1 MAQRYYRIVGKG
13 DFLDSDNEKEVSLRL
28 EKLGELIRYHND
40 LYHAQGTPE
49 IPDSDFDS
57 LWQELIALEQKHPNL
72 VKPDSPS
79 SNVGSRSSTPFA
91 EVEHRIPMQSLDNA
105 FDIEQ
110 LHSWTD
116 KIQRRLEE
124 NQKIS
129 SWVCELKFDGLAVSI
144 RYEGGQLV
152 QAATRGDG
160 VIGEDV
166 TDNVRTIS
174 DIPKSLGKDAPE
186 ILEVRGEVYLG
197 IEAFD
202 SLNRVREASNEPTFA
217 NPRNTAAGSL
227 RQKDSTITASRNLSF
242 WAYQV
247 GESKSASLE
256 KGHFEI
262 LQWLRKLGLPINE
275 HAKRFTR
282 FKDVISY
289 IENIEELR
297 HDLDYE
303 IDGVV
308 VKVDDLATQQKLGS
322 TARAPRWAIAYKL
335 PPEERTTRLIDIEV
349 SIGPGGQATP
359 FAKLEP
365 VFVGGSTVGTA
376 TLHNAD
382 QVIEKDVR
390 PGDLVVVRKAGDVIP
405 EVLRPVISE
414 RPKNSRPWKFPSS
427 CPACETPLER
437 REGEAATFCNNY
449 ECPRQIR
456 GRIEHFVSRGAMDI
470 EGFGEQ
476 RVDLF
481 VSEGLIRD
489 VSDIFQIDFEHISQ
503 MEGFGELSVTNLKN
517 AIEQARSR
525 DLGRLLFALR
535 IPHVGITVANLIAE
549 NFYDLEELKKAQI
562 QDLEIIDGLGPKIA
576 ASVFGWFTN
585 QRNISLISSLQEL
598 GVDPKSEPTF
608 ISESEM
614 NLMGVTI
621 VVTGKLKDFSRE
633 QARKIIKER
642 GGKSPASVSAK
653 TTYLLAGE
661 GGGSKLDQ
669 AEQFGVLVIDE
680 AAFNYLLE
688 NGELPE

>member
-1 MAQRYYRIVGKG
+1 MGQRYYRTVVKG
-13 DFLDSDNEKEVSLRL
+13 NFSDNENNKKVSSRLKE
-28 EKLGELIRYHND
+28 LGELIRFHND
-40 LYHAQGTPE
+40 LYHGKGAPE
-49 IPDSDFDS
+49 ILDSDFDL
-57 LWQELIALEQKHPNL
+57 LWRELLDLEQKYPHLVDPN
-72 VKPDSPS
+72 SPS
-79 SNVGSRSSTPFA
+79 TTVGSRNNMPFA
-91 EVEHRIPMQSLDNA
+91 EVKHRVPMQSLDNA
-105 FDIEQ
+105 FDKEQ
-110 LHSWTD
+110 LNSWTD
-116 KIQRRLEE
+116 KVQRRLDSG
-124 NQKIS
+124 QKIS
-129 SWVCELKFDGLAVSI
+129 TWVCELKFDGLAVSI
-144 RYEGGQLV
+144 RYERGQLV

-166 TDNVRTIS
+166 TENVSTIA
-174 DIPKSLGKDAPE
+174 DVPKTLGKKAPE

-202 SLNRVREASNEPTFA
+202 SLNRSRESLNEPTFA
-217 NPRNTAAGSL
+217 NPRNTAAASL
-227 RQKDSTITASRNLSF
+227 RQKDSKVTASRNLSF
-242 WAYQV
+242 WAYQT
-247 GESKSASLE
+247 GETKGLSEIS
-256 KGHFEI
+256 GHFET
-262 LQWLRKLGLPINE
+262 LQWLRDLGFPVNE
-275 HAKRFTR
+275 HAKKFTD
-282 FKDVISY
+282 FDEVTSF
-289 IENIEELR
+289 IENIEKIR

-308 VKVDDLATQQKLGS
+308 VKVDDLALQKQLGA

-382 QVIEKDVR
+382 QVKEKDVR

-414 RPKNSRPWKFPSS
+414 RPANSRPWKFPTS
-427 CPACETPLER
+427 CPACKKQLER

-481 VSEGLIRD
+481 VSEGLIND
-489 VSDIFQIDFEHISQ
+489 VSDIFRIDFERISE

-517 AIEQARSR
+517 AIEEARSR

-535 IPHVGITVANLIAE
+535 IPHVGTTVAQLISE
-549 NFYDLEELKKAQI
+549 NF
-562 QDLEIIDGLGPKIA
+562 QDLEALKKVQMQDLEVIDGLGPKIA
-576 ASVFGWFTN
+576 ASVFEWFTN
-585 QRNISLISSLQEL
+585 ERNGYLISRLQDL
-598 GVDPKSEPTF
+598 GVNPKSETTLL
-608 ISESEM
+608 SDEDTTLSGM
-614 NLMGVTI
+614 TI
-621 VVTGKLKDFSRE
+621 VVTGKLQGLSRE
-633 QARKIIKER
+633 EARKIIKER
-642 GGKSPASVSAK
+642 GGKSPGSVSAK

-669 AEQFGVLVIDE
+669 AEKFNVPVIDE
-680 AAFNYLLE
+680 IAFEHLVI
-688 NGELPE
+688 NGDIPK

>member
-1 MAQRYYRIVGKG
+1 MGQRYYRTVVKG
-13 DFLDSDNEKEVSLRL
+13 DFLEEENDKKVSSRL
-28 EKLGELIRYHND
+28 GELGELIRFHND
-40 LYHAQGTPE
+40 LYHGQGAPE
-49 IPDSDFDS
+49 ILDSDFDL
-57 LWQELIALEQKHPNL
+57 LWRELLDLEQKYPHLADPN
-72 VKPDSPS
+72 SPS
-79 SNVGSRSSTPFA
+79 TTVGGRHITPFA
-91 EVEHRIPMQSLDNA
+91 EVEHRVPMQSLDNA

-110 LHSWTD
+110 LNSWTD
-116 KIQRRLEE
+116 KVQRRLESE
-124 NQKIS
+124 QEIS

-144 RYEGGQLV
+144 RYEKGQLV
-152 QAATRGDG
+152 QAATRGNG
-160 VIGEDV
+160 IIGEDV
-166 TDNVRTIS
+166 TGNVLTIS
-174 DIPKSLGKDAPE
+174 DVPKTLGKDAPE

-197 IEAFD
+197 IEAFNA
-202 SLNRVREASNEPTFA
+202 LNRLRESLNEPTFA

-227 RQKDSTITASRNLSF
+227 RQKDSKVTATRNLSF
-242 WAYQV
+242 WAYQI
-247 GESKSASLE
+247 GETKGSPE
-256 KGHFEI
+256 IDGHFET
-262 LQWLRKLGLPINE
+262 LHWLKGLGLPINE
-275 HAKRFTR
+275 HAKKFTD
-282 FKDVISY
+282 FKEAISY
-289 IENIEELR
+289 IENIEKIR

-308 VKVDDLATQQKLGS
+308 IKVDDLALQKQLGT

-359 FAKLEP
+359 FAKLVP

-382 QVIEKDVR
+382 QVKEKDVR

-414 RPKNSRPWKFPSS
+414 RPSDSRPWKFPTS
-427 CPACETPLER
+427 CPACKKQLER

-481 VSEGLIRD
+481 VSEGLIND
-489 VSDIFQIDFEHISQ
+489 VSDIFRIDFERISK
-503 MEGFGELSVTNLKN
+503 MEGFGEVSVTNLKN
-517 AIEQARSR
+517 AIEEARLR

-535 IPHVGITVANLIAE
+535 IPHVGTTVAQLIAE
-549 NFYDLEELKKAQI
+549 NFQDLEALKKVQM

-576 ASVFGWFTN
+576 ASVFKWFTN
-585 QRNISLISSLQEL
+585 ERNDILISRLQDL
-598 GVDPKSEPTF
+598 GVNPKSDIPLSSDLEKTLLG
-608 ISESEM
+608 I
-614 NLMGVTI
+614 TI
-621 VVTGKLKDFSRE
+621 VVTGKLQGLSRE
-633 QARKIIKER
+633 EARKIIKER
-642 GGKSPASVSAK
+642 GGKSPGSVSAK

-669 AEQFGVLVIDE
+669 AEKFDIPVIDE
-680 AAFNYLLE
+680 TAFEDLIKKGN
-688 NGELPE
+688 LPK

>member
-1 MAQRYYRIVGKG
+1 MGQRYYRTVVKG
-13 DFLDSDNEKEVSLRL
+13 NFSDNENNKKVSSRLKE
-28 EKLGELIRYHND
+28 LGELIRFHND
-40 LYHAQGTPE
+40 LYHGKGAPE
-49 IPDSDFDS
+49 ILDSDFDL
-57 LWQELIALEQKHPNL
+57 LWRELLDLEQKYPHLVDPN
-72 VKPDSPS
+72 SPS
-79 SNVGSRSSTPFA
+79 TTVGSRNNTPFA
-91 EVEHRIPMQSLDNA
+91 EVKHRVPMQSLDNA
-105 FDIEQ
+105 FDKEQ
-110 LHSWTD
+110 LNSWTD
-116 KIQRRLEE
+116 KVQRRLDSG
-124 NQKIS
+124 QKIS
-129 SWVCELKFDGLAVSI
+129 TWVCELKFDGLAVSI
-144 RYEGGQLV
+144 RYERGQLV

-166 TDNVRTIS
+166 TENVSTIA
-174 DIPKSLGKDAPE
+174 DVPKTLGKKAPE

-202 SLNRVREASNEPTFA
+202 SLNRSRESLNEPTFA

-227 RQKDSTITASRNLSF
+227 RQKDSKVTASRNLSF
-242 WAYQV
+242 WAYQT
-247 GESKSASLE
+247 GETKGLSEIS
-256 KGHFEI
+256 GHFET
-262 LQWLRKLGLPINE
+262 LQWLRDLGFPVNE
-275 HAKRFTR
+275 HAKKFTD
-282 FKDVISY
+282 FDEVTSF
-289 IENIEELR
+289 IENIEKIR

-308 VKVDDLATQQKLGS
+308 VKVDDLALQKQLGA

-382 QVIEKDVR
+382 QVKEKDVR

-414 RPKNSRPWKFPSS
+414 RPASSRPWKFPTS
-427 CPACETPLER
+427 CPACKKQLER

-481 VSEGLIRD
+481 VSEGLIND
-489 VSDIFQIDFEHISQ
+489 VSDIFRIDFERISE

-517 AIEQARSR
+517 AIEEARSR

-535 IPHVGITVANLIAE
+535 IPHVGTTVAQLISE
-549 NFYDLEELKKAQI
+549 NF
-562 QDLEIIDGLGPKIA
+562 QDLEALKKVQMQDLEVIDGLGPKIA
-576 ASVFGWFTN
+576 ASVFEWFTN
-585 QRNISLISSLQEL
+585 ERNGYLISRLQDL
-598 GVDPKSEPTF
+598 GVNPKSETTLLGDEDTTL
-608 ISESEM
+608 SGM
-614 NLMGVTI
+614 TI
-621 VVTGKLKDFSRE
+621 VVTGKLQGLSRE
-633 QARKIIKER
+633 EARKIIKER
-642 GGKSPASVSAK
+642 GGKSPGSVSAK

-669 AEQFGVLVIDE
+669 AEKFNVPVIDE
-680 AAFNYLLE
+680 IAFEHLVI
-688 NGELPE
+688 NGDIPK

>member
-1 MAQRYYRIVGKG
+1 MAKD
-13 DFLDSDNEKEVSLRL
+13 DFLEEKSDKKVSLRL
-28 EKLGELIRYHND
+28 DQLRELIRFHND
-40 LYHAQGTPE
+40 LYHAQGAPE
-49 IPDSDFDS
+49 IPDSDFDL
-57 LWQELIALEQKHPNL
+57 LWRELLDLEKKFPHL
-72 VKPDSPS
+72 ADSSSPS
-79 SNVGSRSSTPFA
+79 ATVGSKHNTPFA
-91 EVEHRIPMQSLDNA
+91 EVEHRVPMQSLDNA

-110 LHSWTD
+110 LNSWID
-116 KIQRRLEE
+116 KVERRLGGE
-124 NQKIS
+124 QKIS
-129 SWVCELKFDGLAVSI
+129 TLVCELKFDGLAVSI
-144 RYEGGQLV
+144 RYEKGQLV
-152 QAATRGDG
+152 QAATRGNG
-160 VIGEDV
+160 IIGEDV
-166 TDNVRTIS
+166 TENVLTIS
-174 DIPKSLGKDAPE
+174 DVPKTLGEEAPE

-197 IEAFD
+197 IEAFNA
-202 SLNRVREASNEPTFA
+202 LNRSRESLNEPTFA

-227 RQKDSTITASRNLSF
+227 RQKDSKVTATRNLSF
-242 WAYQV
+242 WAYQI
-247 GESKSASLE
+247 GETKGSPDID
-256 KGHFEI
+256 GHFET
-262 LQWLRKLGLPINE
+262 LRWLKDLGLPINE
-275 HAKRFTR
+275 HAKKFTD
-282 FKDVISY
+282 FKEAISY
-289 IENIEELR
+289 IENIEKMR

-308 VKVDDLATQQKLGS
+308 VKVDDLALQEQLGA

-382 QVIEKDVR
+382 QVREKDVR

-405 EVLRPVISE
+405 EVVRPVMSE
-414 RPKNSRPWKFPSS
+414 RPENSRPWKFPTS
-427 CPACETPLER
+427 CPACKKELER

-481 VSEGLIRD
+481 VSEGLIND
-489 VSDIFQIDFEHISQ
+489 VSDIFRIDFERISK

-517 AIEQARSR
+517 AIEEARSR

-535 IPHVGITVANLIAE
+535 IPHVGTTVAQLIAE
-549 NFYDLEELKKAQI
+549 NFRDLEALKKVQM

-576 ASVFGWFTN
+576 ASVFEWFAN
-585 QRNISLISSLQEL
+585 EFNGHLITRLQDM
-598 GVDPKSEPTF
+598 GVNPKSELPLSSGLEKT
-608 ISESEM
+608 
-614 NLMGVTI
+614 LLGVTI
-621 VVTGKLKDFSRE
+621 VVTGKLEGLSRE
-633 QARKIIKER
+633 EARKIIKER
-642 GGKSPASVSAK
+642 GGTSPGSVSTK

-669 AEQFGVLVIDE
+669 AEKFNIPVIDE
-680 AAFNYLLE
+680 VAFEHLIE
-688 NGELPE
+688 KGDLPE

>member
-1 MAQRYYRIVGKG
+1 MGQRYYRTVVKG
-13 DFLDSDNEKEVSLRL
+13 DFSDKDNNKKVSSRLKE
-28 EKLGELIRYHND
+28 LGELIRFHND
-40 LYHAQGTPE
+40 LYHGKGAPE
-49 IPDSDFDS
+49 ILDSDFDL
-57 LWQELIALEQKHPNL
+57 LWRELLDLEQKYPHLVDPN
-72 VKPDSPS
+72 SPS
-79 SNVGSRSSTPFA
+79 TTVGSRNNTPFA
-91 EVEHRIPMQSLDNA
+91 EVKHRVPMQSLDNA
-105 FDIEQ
+105 FDKEQ
-110 LHSWTD
+110 LNSWTD
-116 KIQRRLEE
+116 KVQRRLDSG
-124 NQKIS
+124 QKIS
-129 SWVCELKFDGLAVSI
+129 TWVCELKFDGLAVSI
-144 RYEGGQLV
+144 RYERGQLV

-166 TDNVRTIS
+166 TENVSTIA
-174 DIPKSLGKDAPE
+174 DVPKTLGKKAPE

-202 SLNRVREASNEPTFA
+202 SLNRSRESLDEPIFA

-227 RQKDSTITASRNLSF
+227 RQKDSKVTASRNLSF
-242 WAYQV
+242 WAYQT
-247 GESKSASLE
+247 GETKGLSEIS
-256 KGHFEI
+256 GHFET
-262 LQWLRKLGLPINE
+262 LQWLRDLGFPVNE
-275 HAKRFTR
+275 HAKKFTD
-282 FKDVISY
+282 FDEVTSF
-289 IENIEELR
+289 IENIEKIR

-308 VKVDDLATQQKLGS
+308 VKVDDLDLQKQLGA

-382 QVIEKDVR
+382 QVKEKDVR

-414 RPKNSRPWKFPSS
+414 RPANSRPWKFPTS
-427 CPACETPLER
+427 CPACKKQLER

-481 VSEGLIRD
+481 VSEGLIND
-489 VSDIFQIDFEHISQ
+489 VSDIFRIDFERISE

-517 AIEQARSR
+517 AIEEARSR

-535 IPHVGITVANLIAE
+535 IPHVGTTVAQLISE
-549 NFYDLEELKKAQI
+549 NF
-562 QDLEIIDGLGPKIA
+562 QDLEALKKVQMQDLEVIDGLGPKIA
-576 ASVFGWFTN
+576 ASVFEWFTN
-585 QRNISLISSLQEL
+585 ERNGYLISRLQDL
-598 GVDPKSEPTF
+598 GVNPKSETTLLGDEDTTL
-608 ISESEM
+608 SGM
-614 NLMGVTI
+614 TI
-621 VVTGKLKDFSRE
+621 VVTGKLQGLSRE
-633 QARKIIKER
+633 EARKIIKER
-642 GGKSPASVSAK
+642 GGKSPGSVSAK

-669 AEQFGVLVIDE
+669 AEKFNVPVIDE
-680 AAFNYLLE
+680 IAFEHLVI
-688 NGELPE
+688 NGDIPK

>member
-1 MAQRYYRIVGKG
+1 MGQGYYRTVVKG
-13 DFLDSDNEKEVSLRL
+13 DFSEEKNDNKVSSRLVELR
-28 EKLGELIRYHND
+28 ELIRFHND
-40 LYHAQGTPE
+40 LYHGKGAPE
-49 IPDSDFDS
+49 ILDSDFDL
-57 LWQELIALEQKHPNL
+57 LWRELLDLEQKYPHLADPN
-72 VKPDSPS
+72 SPS
-79 SNVGSRSSTPFA
+79 ATVGSRNNIPFA
-91 EVEHRIPMQSLDNA
+91 EVEHRVPMQSLDNA

-110 LHSWTD
+110 LNSWID
-116 KIQRRLEE
+116 KVERRLEGE
-124 NQKIS
+124 QKIS
-129 SWVCELKFDGLAVSI
+129 TWVCELKFDGLAVSI
-144 RYEGGQLV
+144 RYENGQLV
-152 QAATRGDG
+152 QAATRGNG
-160 VIGEDV
+160 VVGEDV
-166 TDNVRTIS
+166 TENVLTIS
-174 DIPKSLGKDAPE
+174 DVPKTLGKEAPE

-202 SLNRVREASNEPTFA
+202 ALNRSRESLNEPTFA

-227 RQKDSTITASRNLSF
+227 RQKDSKVTATRNLSF
-242 WAYQV
+242 WAYQI
-247 GESKSASLE
+247 GETKGSPKID
-256 KGHFEI
+256 GHFET
-262 LQWLRKLGLPINE
+262 LHWLKGLGFPINE
-275 HAKRFTR
+275 HAKKFTD
-282 FKDVISY
+282 FKEAISY
-289 IENIEELR
+289 IENIEKMR

-308 VKVDDLATQQKLGS
+308 VKVDDLALQKQLGA

-359 FAKLEP
+359 FAKLAP

-382 QVIEKDVR
+382 QVKEKDVR

-405 EVLRPVISE
+405 EVVRPVMSE
-414 RPKNSRPWKFPSS
+414 RPANSRPWKFPTS
-427 CPACETPLER
+427 CPACKKRLER

-481 VSEGLIRD
+481 VSEGLIND
-489 VSDIFQIDFEHISQ
+489 VSDIFRIDFERISE

-517 AIEQARSR
+517 AIGEARSR

-535 IPHVGITVANLIAE
+535 IPHVGTTVAQLISE
-549 NFYDLEELKKAQI
+549 NFQDLEVLKKVQM

-576 ASVFGWFTN
+576 ASVFEWFTN
-585 QRNISLISSLQEL
+585 DRNGDLISRLQDL
-598 GVDPKSEPTF
+598 GINPKSETPQLSDADMTLAG
-608 ISESEM
+608 M
-614 NLMGVTI
+614 AI
-621 VVTGKLKDFSRE
+621 VVTGKLQGISRE
-633 QARKIIKER
+633 EAHKIIKER
-642 GGKSPASVSAK
+642 GGKSPGSVSAK

-669 AEQFGVLVIDE
+669 AEKFGVRVIDE
-680 AAFNYLLE
+680 SDFEYLTK
-688 NGELPE
+688 NGDLPK